1 MREMFHPNKISIL
14 GSLLGAA
21 AVLVWRIREGRTAV
35 TVKKIVI
42 PPLGMATGF
51 SMFIVPAFR
60 IPWTWGIVA
69 FLIGSL
75 LLAWPLLKTS
85 KLVQQG
91 DAIMM
96 QRSTAFFS
104 VILVLAAVRILA
116 RGYFDTLLTV
126 EQSGALFF
134 VLAFGMIVRWR
145 LNMLQEYRKLIAG
158 NQPIAAAGL

>member
-1 MREMFHPNKISIL
+1 MFHPNKISII
-14 GSLLGAA
+14 GSLVGLA
-21 AVLVWRIREGRTAV
+21 AVMVWRVREGRTAV
-35 TVKKIVI
+35 SVRKIVI

-60 IPWTWGIVA
+60 IPWVWGLAA
-69 FLIGSL
+69 FLIGSV
-75 LLAWPLLKTS
+75 LLAYPLLKTS
-85 KLVQQG
+85 RLIQQG

-145 LNMLQEYRKLIAG
+145 LNMLREYRKLISD
-158 NQPIAAAGL
+158 NRPVAAASL